1 MIMISHQR
9 SVRITISLS
18 ASWHLCLLQGMIQTC
33 QSSVSILIVEY
44 IECDSK
50 NICPTGMGMVS
61 NGPGCYCKNEQYLY
75 QPTNECVDRD
85 DPRCFPP
92 PALFPSVN
100 LCKLLTN
107 SMTCCFCG
115 MCFALACLLAAVVQD
130 CIEAARPLAIT
141 WNPDTPIT
149 NYEVRDYTGDLV
161 GETLPNNCPACLPM
175 SFVICVH
182 TCTHILAYTAC
193 KNRYIDI

>member
-1 MIMISHQR
+1 MAPVSTPGDDPDMPKQ
-9 SVRITISLS
+9 
-18 ASWHLCLLQGMIQTC
+18 CLDPDR
-33 QSSVSILIVEY
+33 EY

-50 NICPTGMGMVS
+50 NICPTGMVS
-61 NGPGCYCKNEQYLY
+61 NGPGCYCKNGQYLY

-92 PALFPSVN
+92 PALFLSYN
-100 LCKLLTN
+100 LCKVSTN

-115 MCFALACLLAAVVQD
+115 LWFTLACLLAAVVQD

-175 SFVICVH
+175 PFSYVYTHAH
-182 TCTHILAYTAC
+182 TSWHTLHA
-193 KNRYIDI
+193 KV